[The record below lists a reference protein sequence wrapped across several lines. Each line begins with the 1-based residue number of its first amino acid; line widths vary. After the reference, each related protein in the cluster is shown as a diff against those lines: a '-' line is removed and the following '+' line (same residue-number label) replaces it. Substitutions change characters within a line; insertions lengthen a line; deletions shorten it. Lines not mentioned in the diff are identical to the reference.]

1 MKERI
6 IGFVKTYI
14 LLVCVF
20 VMQKPLFMLFYYALY
35 DGCKWLD
42 WLEVI
47 WYGLPLDLSLA
58 GYLTVIPG
66 MLYVVSVWTLSR
78 TLHRLWCGYFL
89 LISFLASLIFVVDIS
104 LYKPCAS
111 HLDIPALFHLFLSP
125 RDMLAE
131 LSLWNIA
138 LGFVSILVYAA
149 LLYGL
154 FYALML
160 KRASLLHMKLPYQ
173 RLTVSGILFLVIGI
187 LVIPI
192 RGGFNTSALH
202 TKAIHFSTDQCLND
216 AAINPAFRLLE
227 TLWEDQGSDNRY
239 YDEGNGTSDISGET
253 V

>member
-35 DGCKWLD
+35 DGCKWAD

-47 WYGLPLDLSLA
+47 WYGLPFDLLLA

-89 LISFLASLIFVVDIS
+89 LISFIVSMIFVVDIS
-104 LYKPCAS
+104 LYKHCAS
-111 HLDIPALFHLFLSP
+111 HVDIPALFRLFSSP
-125 RDMLAE
+125 HDMLVE
-131 LSLWNIA
+131 LSLGNIV
-138 LGFVSILVYAA
+138 LGFVAILVYAA

-154 FYALML
+154 FYALLMR
-160 KRASLLHMKLPYQ
+160 RASLLHMKLPYQ

-202 TKAIHFSTDQCLND
+202 TKAIRFSTDQCLND
-216 AAINPAFRLLE
+216 AAINPAFKLME
-227 TLWEDQGSDNRY
+227 SLWEDQVTDNRY
-239 YDEGNGTSDISGET
+239 YNKDK
-253 V
+253 